1 MARRG
6 TTNMKVRA
14 CLLEHNIVNWQLAE
28 ILKIV
33 CIDWYGIDHDC
44 TSFGCYALSVYMRYE
59 WPDELQNIICDI
71 IEGEPFDELKV
82 WAMLRDVKPKTKRE
96 QTAERDEE
104 YYIEK
109 YADHIIRQVE
119 FLEQEKDDE
128 RNGRK

>member
-14 CLLEHNIVNWQLAE
+14 CLLEHNMVMWQLAD
-28 ILKIV
+28 ILKV
-33 CIDWYGIDHDC
+33 GES
-44 TSFGCYALSVYMRYE
+44 TLSVYMRYE
-59 WPDELQNIICDI
+59 WPEELQNLICDI
-71 IEGEPFDELKV
+71 IGGEPFDELKV

-96 QTAERDEE
+96 HFTERDEQ
-104 YYIEK
+104 YYVEK

>member
-6 TTNMKVRA
+6 TTNMKVRV
-14 CLLEHNIVNWQLAE
+14 CLLEHNMARWQLADL
-28 ILKIV
+28 LKV
-33 CIDWYGIDHDC
+33 GES
-44 TSFGCYALSVYMRYE
+44 TMAVYMRYE
-59 WPDELQNIICDI
+59 WPDELQNLICDI

-96 QTAERDEE
+96 QTAKRDEE

-119 FLEQEKDDE
+119 FLEQEKENE
-128 RNGRK
+128 RNWDK